1 MIYLLECFTRMNILY
16 NDFGRLRSGWRLL
29 IYALPFY
36 FLTNIL
42 AVAVRVLYQLTL
54 PWPIPH
60 RQFVFELIFRSGLLI
75 FALGLGFICAT
86 VLEDLPWRS
95 LGLTLHKGW
104 FKDLAIGFGLG
115 FAALAAAVVIAI
127 KGFNFSLSKDGL
139 VSVVTSMIGSAGLL
153 FVAALAEEAMFR
165 GYGLQTLSR
174 ANLAWLGVL
183 LTSVPFGVVHL
194 DNPNVVPGV
203 TFANTVLA
211 GVWMSIAYLRTRS
224 LWFPLGIH
232 WSWNWA
238 LGWFF
243 GLPVSGLTL
252 VSHPLFVATDSGP
265 KWLTGGS
272 YGIEGGVAAMISLII
287 VTIFVWR
294 TSIVSATPELMKMTS
309 EENPAN
315 TGPVLNIRTAD
326 DQA

>member
-1 MIYLLECFTRMNILY
+1 MNIFF

-29 IYALPFY
+29 IFVLPFT
-36 FLTNIL
+36 LL
-42 AVAVRVLYQLTL
+42 AIVMTIAIRLLYQVISSWGVT
-54 PWPIPH
+54 IP
-60 RQFVFELIFRSGLLI
+60 RQQYVFELIFRTGLLVI
-75 FALGLGFICAT
+75 ALGVGYICARK
-86 VLEDLPWRS
+86 LEDLPWRS
-95 LGLTLHKGW
+95 LGLTFHEGW
-104 FKDLAIGFGLG
+104 LKDLAIGFGLG
-115 FAALAAAVVIAI
+115 FGALAVAVAIAF
-127 KGFNFSLSKDGL
+127 KGLSFSLSNDGWG
-139 VSVVTSMIGSAGLL
+139 SVIVSMIGSAALL

-174 ANLAWLGVL
+174 AKLAWLGVL
-183 LTSVPFGVVHL
+183 LTSVPFGLVHL

-211 GVWMSIAYLRTRS
+211 GVWMSLAYLRTRS

-243 GLPVSGLTL
+243 GLPVSGLKI
-252 VSHPLFVATDSGP
+252 VSHPLLEATDSGP

-272 YGIEGGVAAMISLII
+272 YGIEGGAAAMIALAV

-294 TSIVSATPELMKMTS
+294 TSIVSATPELKRMTS
-309 EENPAN
+309 EENPVTN
-315 TGPVLNIRTAD
+315 EPVLSIRNDAV
-326 DQA
+326 

>member
-1 MIYLLECFTRMNILY
+1 MSECVTHMNIFF

-29 IYALPFY
+29 IFVLPFT
-36 FLTNIL
+36 FLAIVMTIAIRL
-42 AVAVRVLYQLTL
+42 LYQVVSSWGVT
-54 PWPIPH
+54 IP
-60 RQFVFELIFRSGLLI
+60 RQQYVFELIFRTGLLVI
-75 FALGLGFICAT
+75 ALGVGYICARK
-86 VLEDLPWRS
+86 LEDLPWRS
-95 LGLTLHKGW
+95 LGLTFHEGW
-104 FKDLAIGFGLG
+104 LKDLAIGFGLG
-115 FAALAAAVVIAI
+115 FGALAVAVAIAF
-127 KGFNFSLSKDGL
+127 KGLSFSLSNDGWGSVI
-139 VSVVTSMIGSAGLL
+139 VSMVGSAALL

-174 ANLAWLGVL
+174 AKLAWLGVL
-183 LTSVPFGVVHL
+183 LTSVPFGIVHL

-211 GVWMSIAYLRTRS
+211 GVWMSLAYLRTRS

-243 GLPVSGLTL
+243 GLPVSGLKI
-252 VSHPLFVATDSGP
+252 VSHPLLEATDSGP

-272 YGIEGGVAAMISLII
+272 YGIEGGAAAMIVLAV

-294 TSIVSATPELMKMTS
+294 TSMVSATPELKRMTS
-309 EENPAN
+309 EENPVTN
-315 TGPVLNIRTAD
+315 EPVLSIRSDAV
-326 DQA
+326 

>member
-1 MIYLLECFTRMNILY
+1 MNIFF

-29 IYALPFY
+29 IFVLPFT
-36 FLTNIL
+36 FLAIVMTIAIRL
-42 AVAVRVLYQLTL
+42 FYQVISSWGVT
-54 PWPIPH
+54 IP
-60 RQFVFELIFRSGLLI
+60 RQQYVFELIFRTGLLVI
-75 FALGLGFICAT
+75 ALGVGYICARK
-86 VLEDLPWRS
+86 LEDLPWRS
-95 LGLTLHKGW
+95 LGLTFHEGW
-104 FKDLAIGFGLG
+104 LKDLAIGFGLG
-115 FAALAAAVVIAI
+115 FGALAVAVAIAF
-127 KGFNFSLSKDGL
+127 KGLSFSLSNDGWG
-139 VSVVTSMIGSAGLL
+139 SVVVSMIGSAALL

-174 ANLAWLGVL
+174 AKLAWLGVL
-183 LTSVPFGVVHL
+183 LTSVPFGIVHL

-211 GVWMSIAYLRTRS
+211 GVWMSLAYLRTRS

-243 GLPVSGLTL
+243 GLPVSGLKI
-252 VSHPLFVATDSGP
+252 VSHPLLEATDSGP

-272 YGIEGGVAAMISLII
+272 YGIEGGAAAMIALAV

-294 TSIVSATPELMKMTS
+294 TSIVSATPELKRMTS
-309 EENPAN
+309 EENPVTN
-315 TGPVLNIRTAD
+315 EPVLSIRTAE

>member
-1 MIYLLECFTRMNILY
+1 MNIFY

-29 IYALPFY
+29 IFALPFT
-36 FLTNIL
+36 FLTIVL
-42 AVAVRVLYQLTL
+42 AIAIRLLYQLVSS
-54 PWPIPH
+54 WGIKVPH
-60 RQFVFELIFRSGLLI
+60 EQFVFELIFRAGLLVL
-75 FALGLGFICAT
+75 ALGFGYLCART
-86 VLEDLPWRS
+86 LEDLPWRS

-104 FKDLAIGFGLG
+104 LKDLAIGFGLG
-115 FAALAAAVVIAI
+115 FGARAVAVAIAS
-127 KGFNFSLSKDGL
+127 KGLKFSLSNDGFG
-139 VSVVTSMIGSAGLL
+139 SVIVSMIGSAGLL

-194 DNPNVVPGV
+194 DNPNVVRGA
-203 TFANTVLA
+203 TFAVTVLA
-211 GVWMSIAYLRTRS
+211 GVWMSVAYLRTRS

-243 GLPVSGLTL
+243 GLPVSGLKI
-252 VSHPLFVATDSGP
+252 VSHPLFEATDSGP
-265 KWLTGGS
+265 KWLTGGT
-272 YGIEGGVAAMISLII
+272 YGIEGGVAAMIPLVI

-294 TSIVSATPELMKMTS
+294 TSIVSATPELKKMTS
-309 EENPAN
+309 EENPVN
-315 TGPVLNIRTAD
+315 REPVLSIRTAD